1 MAMNSIGWAPNWF
14 GFEVSE
20 MERQISNWCNLNANE
35 TFQVVFDIRDIK
47 AFLKANKL
55 HRFTN
60 GKRYVLYTKKLIVTW
75 NEVEDGWGLLY
86 KVESNEDFNKVL
98 YQAPKTPADASGIIY
113 VKMEA

>member
-60 GKRYVLYTKKLIVTW
+60 GKRYVLYTKKRSRSFCSSSSFSSFPFSITDLSIFVIMP
-75 NEVEDGWGLLY
+75 
-86 KVESNEDFNKVL
+86 S
-98 YQAPKTPADASGIIY
+98 
-113 VKMEA
+113 